1 MCVIYQCGYKFTET
15 IISLFLIEVGAAGVR
30 CGEKNQVYL
39 DKPPAGTP
47 ATPPQ
52 DGRAETDGNPLVL
65 RPQLETEGRRRKS
78 IQIFLCYSLHTFEN
92 WIVEAAIVDE
102 RATWHHRFSKSNVFQ
117 TWQILF

>member
-78 IQIFLCYSLHTFEN
+78 IQIFLCYSLHTFED
-92 WIVEAAIVDE
+92 WIVEAAKQAWSI
-102 RATWHHRFSKSNVFQ
+102 RRKSQFH
-117 TWQILF
+117 